1 MTSVAERRQTKIL
14 VMKKD
19 DDEVGGDACVRDVR
33 ISRLKAAFEECE
45 TKLRRLRELPELS
58 AIFFSD
64 DTDKLGKQ
72 LASSQKPEFDRQV
85 KMRNRKRSDRPRIT
99 HKEVRPRSDELTRQR
114 AVAAERK
121 ESGDVSECGRD
132 PAVASLRIVGVKSL
146 CPEAQCAMP
155 SHARYLAMPSHA
167 RYSHARYLAMP
178 SHARYLA
185 ATAADQQTSRLPSY
199 HSYYSWLQQGHTHS
213 SPPPSSS
220 SRFLHPYQR
229 VGNHQH
235 LVYYSNQNVGW
246 TPTFTYGDHTLEE
259 PPCKVSRG
267 QFWFPS
273 DSWCEEPGSVRE
285 GVKLQGVGVPQENR
299 NQLERDSCYNVYS
312 YCSLSAN
319 QARSQTL
326 VHGLTKKAGIATF

>member
-1 MTSVAERRQTKIL
+1 ML

-72 LASSQKPEFDRQV
+72 LTSSQKPEFDRQV
-85 KMRNRKRSDRPRIT
+85 EVRNRKRSDRPRIT

-121 ESGDVSECGRD
+121 ESGDASECERD
-132 PAVASLRIVGVKSL
+132 PAVASLQIVGVKSL

-155 SHARYLAMPSHA
+155 SHAMPSHA
-167 RYSHARYLAMP
+167 RYLALPSHARYLAMP

-213 SPPPSSS
+213 PPPPPPSSS

-235 LVYYSNQNVGW
+235 PVYYSNQNVGW

-273 DSWCEEPGSVRE
+273 DSWCEEPRSVRE

-299 NQLERDSCYNVYS
+299 NQLERDSCYNVYA
-312 YCSLSAN
+312 YCGLSAN